1 MQGSGVQIG
10 GSIMNKSIFTGNL
23 TRDPEI
29 RYSQG
34 TNMAVAHFG
43 IAVNRKFAK
52 DGETD
57 TDFFNCT
64 AFGKTAEFIEKYF
77 HKGSR
82 IFLTGRVQNDNY
94 TNKNGEK
101 VYSVQIIVEDVE
113 FGEKKNAQA
122 PASDNSDDDFVK
134 IPEGQQG
141 DIPFFNQN

>member
-1 MQGSGVQIG
+1 
-10 GSIMNKSIFTGNL
+10 MNKSIFTGNL

-113 FGEKKNAQA
+113 FGEKKNAQSPA
-122 PASDNSDDDFVK
+122 PDNSDDDFVK

>member
-1 MQGSGVQIG
+1 
-10 GSIMNKSIFTGNL
+10 MNKSIFTGNL

-52 DGETD
+52 DGEVD

-82 IFLTGRVQNDNY
+82 IFLAGRVQNDNY

>member
-1 MQGSGVQIG
+1 
-10 GSIMNKSIFTGNL
+10 MNKSIFTGNL

-52 DGETD
+52 DGEID

-82 IFLTGRVQNDNY
+82 IFLAGRVQNDNY

-113 FGEKKNAQA
+113 FGEKKSSQETTH
-122 PASDNSDDDFVK
+122 DNNDDFVQ
-134 IPEGQQG
+134 IPEGQTG
-141 DIPFFNQN
+141 DIPFFSNN